1 MVAKHRRSEGEPSLM
16 SAGAPVA
23 AADDWPEAVGYGQA
37 PGAAWPAGM
46 HSRVI
51 RPAGASYP
59 APTGYGDTGYDGT
72 GYVDSGYD
80 GAGYGGAGYGGAAAE
95 PGGAA
100 APDTDVWQEWQDW
113 RNWGPPPP
121 MHPDHPSAPMAA
133 LRDSGPAVLPQRR
146 AEGSARTRSTP
157 SQRSDAGYGNG
168 RPRLHVVPDGEPAG
182 HEATALRTPE
192 RPGRPLPVRP
202 PADLA
207 EPDWQGDAFPRH
219 QGLLHRDAVDNQRH
233 AGPGWQEA
241 AAYRG
246 GTGKLRPGPG
256 PGPGPRPGPGPGRF
270 QSDRFPNGDSLWTA
284 RQVLTLADG
293 QAAQIAQEAQDYA
306 ASIRAAAER
315 EAAAITQR
323 AASEADA
330 EARLATG
337 RAAAIREAA
346 EREAAEVRA
355 RLETMLGEL
364 SRVTAYVTESLATSA
379 MPATALAGGSATAQ
393 ALPAVLPALP
403 ASTAPARPDTRPSR
417 PGARPAMPGTRP
429 PRTDTGPA
437 KPDAKPA
444 RPAERRPSPA
454 TKPQKQPRQHQAM
467 RVASYA
473 TASLLLFSVIAGATE
488 IGLHG
493 FNFFV
498 FRAGGVGQTAGNE
511 NDQQF
516 LARQAAAA
524 HHVATPKGRHARKSH
539 ETVVV
544 HKK

>member
-1 MVAKHRRSEGEPSLM
+1 VVAKHRRSEGEPSLM

-80 GAGYGGAGYGGAAAE
+80 GAGYGGAAAE

-233 AGPGWQEA
+233 AGPGPD
-241 AAYRG
+241 
-246 GTGKLRPGPG
+246 PGPDDSRATVSRTAIRCG
-256 PGPGPRPGPGPGRF
+256 PPGRF
-270 QSDRFPNGDSLWTA
+270 SRSLMA
-284 RQVLTLADG
+284 RRRRSRKRRR
-293 QAAQIAQEAQDYA
+293 IMPPR
-306 ASIRAAAER
+306 S
-315 EAAAITQR
+315 
-323 AASEADA
+323 
-330 EARLATG
+330 ARPRNVRRPRSPSG
-337 RAAAIREAA
+337 R
-346 EREAAEVRA
+346 
-355 RLETMLGEL
+355 
-364 SRVTAYVTESLATSA
+364 
-379 MPATALAGGSATAQ
+379 
-393 ALPAVLPALP
+393 
-403 ASTAPARPDTRPSR
+403 PARRMRKPGWRPAGR
-417 PGARPAMPGTRP
+417 PRFARPQS
-429 PRTDTGPA
+429 
-437 KPDAKPA
+437 A
-444 RPAERRPSPA
+444 RPQRCAPGSKRCS
-454 TKPQKQPRQHQAM
+454 
-467 RVASYA
+467 AS
-473 TASLLLFSVIAGATE
+473 
-488 IGLHG
+488 
-493 FNFFV
+493 
-498 FRAGGVGQTAGNE
+498 
-511 NDQQF
+511 
-516 LARQAAAA
+516 
-524 HHVATPKGRHARKSH
+524 
-539 ETVVV
+539 
-544 HKK
+544 